1 MATHLTPDQLAI
13 RDAARGFLRENCG
26 LPQLRATIESGA
38 GCNRPLWHRFAA
50 ELGFASLA
58 IAPEYGGAGLG
69 PIELAL
75 VAEELGAVL
84 APIPWFE
91 TAVLA
96 AGALQEAGGSP
107 HLADIAA
114 GTTSATL
121 ALRGAGTAPLLHN
134 IGPTITAGRLHGTA
148 HYVPFGAYADLL
160 LVAAREAG
168 ISLLALPANT
178 PGIRVEQLVSM
189 DATRP
194 LAHVHFDNIDITQA
208 RVGAPGAAGPAL
220 ARTLAQAAAILAA
233 EQVGGMQRSLDETV
247 AYSLQRVQFGRLIG
261 SFQALKHRMADM
273 KLLLE
278 AARSATLW
286 ATTQLASNAPD
297 AATACAAARAYC
309 TDAYLAIAADA
320 IQLHGGIGFTWDHHA
335 HWYFKR
341 ARGSATLLD
350 TQAILREQVAQTIL
364 NDAIT

>member
-1 MATHLTPDQLAI
+1 MATHLTPEQVAI
-13 RDAARGFLRENCG
+13 RDATRAFLRENCG
-26 LPQLRATIESGA
+26 FDQLRTTIDSGA
-38 GCNRPLWHRFAA
+38 GCNQALWHRFAR
-50 ELGFASLA
+50 ELGFAGLA
-58 IAPEYGGAGLG
+58 IAAEYGGAGLG
-69 PIELAL
+69 PVELAL

-96 AGALQEAGGSP
+96 AGALQEAGGSA
-107 HLADIAA
+107 HLAAIAA
-114 GTTSATL
+114 GTASATL
-121 ALRGAGTAPLLHN
+121 ALRGPGNAPLLDN
-134 IGPTITAGRLHGTA
+134 IGPAITASRLHGTA
-148 HYVPFGAYADLL
+148 HFVPFGAYADLL
-160 LVAAREAG
+160 VVAAREAG
-168 ISLLALPANT
+168 TSLVALPANT
-178 PGIRVEQLVSM
+178 PGIRIEPLVSM

-194 LAHVHFDNIDITQA
+194 LAHIHFDHIDITAA
-208 RVGAPGAAGPAL
+208 RVGAPGTAGTAL

-233 EQVGGMQRSLDETV
+233 EQVGGMQRSLGETV

-286 ATTQLASNAPD
+286 ATTQLANNAPD
-297 AATACAAARAYC
+297 AATTCAAARAYC
-309 TDAYLAIAADA
+309 TDAYLSIAADA

-335 HWYFKR
+335 HWFFKR

-350 TQAILREQVAQTIL
+350 AQATVREQVAKTIL
-364 NDAIT
+364 DDVST